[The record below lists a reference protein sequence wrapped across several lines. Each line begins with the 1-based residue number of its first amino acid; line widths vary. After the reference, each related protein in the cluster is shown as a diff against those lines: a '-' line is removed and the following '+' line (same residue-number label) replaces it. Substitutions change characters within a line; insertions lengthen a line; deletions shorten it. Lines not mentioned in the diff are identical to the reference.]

1 MDQRQQHPKHQLR
14 LAQAAGLALSTAIAG
29 VQAQQAPAP
38 AAPGL
43 QAEGWQQCSRLSVD
57 PAARLACFDAWAQSQ
72 PAGTSST
79 PVTQAAPAVAAPTAL
94 AAAPTESPTQNCKA
108 GHFSSLSR
116 FWELENASDCGTF
129 TLRGYR
135 PISLSLTSAN
145 SVNRQPTS
153 GNPANNA
160 STAQDYQHG
169 ETRIQLSVRTKL
181 AQNMLTQ
188 GDGVKK
194 DSIWFGYTQ
203 QSYWQVF
210 NKELSRP
217 FRNTDHE
224 PEVVYIY
231 PSDATLPFGWRL
243 RYSGAA
249 LTHQSN
255 GQSLPLSR
263 SWNRVSLMAGM
274 EKGNDFTLTGR
285 IWKRVQEKAAVD
297 DNPNI
302 TDYVGR
308 AELTGAWNFDAQ
320 NTFLAT
326 ARHAL
331 RSNGRG
337 SLRLEWLRAIG
348 TSSNPTVGSGLRF
361 HTQLFTGYGDSLIDF
376 NRRRTV
382 LNVGLSL
389 VDF

>member
-1 MDQRQQHPKHQLR
+1 M
-14 LAQAAGLALSTAIAG
+14 
-29 VQAQQAPAP
+29 QAQQAPAP

-43 QAEGWQQCSRLSVD
+43 QAEGWQQCSRLSAD

-72 PAGTSST
+72 PAGTSSA
-79 PVTQAAPAVAAPTAL
+79 PVAQAAPAVAAPTAL

>member
-1 MDQRQQHPKHQLR
+1 M
-14 LAQAAGLALSTAIAG
+14 
-29 VQAQQAPAP
+29 
-38 AAPGL
+38 
-43 QAEGWQQCSRLSVD
+43 
-57 PAARLACFDAWAQSQ
+57 
-72 PAGTSST
+72 
-79 PVTQAAPAVAAPTAL
+79 
-94 AAAPTESPTQNCKA
+94 
-108 GHFSSLSR
+108 
-116 FWELENASDCGTF
+116 
-129 TLRGYR
+129 
-135 PISLSLTSAN
+135 
-145 SVNRQPTS
+145 NRQPTS

-376 NRRRTV
+376 NLRRTL
-382 LNVGLSL
+382 LNVFLSL
-389 VDF
+389 LDF